1 MHRTADGFNSQDA
14 ASLLTL
20 INMSTKL
27 MIAMEDSI
35 IMIESSKTGWK
46 KLRESLKG
54 THPQCIV
61 FDPDNPDRA
70 YCGTLDGG
78 LWKTDDDGQSWDS
91 IGKDTI
97 SSSDVMSASVSN
109 LERGGGKNNNRF
121 NTVYVGTEPT
131 AFYRSDD
138 GGESWEKMSSLN
150 NLKSSSSWSFPPR
163 PWTSHVRWIESDKTK
178 PGYVYAAIEAGALVQ
193 SHDGGRTWIDKVQG
207 GPYDTHTLATHKQMP
222 GRLYSAAGDG
232 YFESYD
238 YGQTW
243 KRLVEG
249 LGDYDYLFSVAV
261 DSGDPQTVIVS
272 ASEWPTKAYSLE
284 DAESLVYRRTSSIVD
299 EDTDDDSNSNDIKEW
314 KLVSNGLPKPAGTVI
329 SVLAANPK
337 VAGSFYATNNRG
349 IFYST
354 DSGISWKML
363 DDIQWPKEYLSQ
375 HPWALAVR
383 EDT

>member
-1 MHRTADGFNSQDA
+1 MHGTADGFNSQDA
-14 ASLLTL
+14 YYLLNL
-20 INMSTKL
+20 IIMSTKL
-27 MIAMEDSI
+27 MVAMEYSVL
-35 IMIESSKTGWK
+35 MIESSKTGWK
-46 KLRESLKG
+46 KTYESLKG
-54 THPQCIV
+54 THPQCIA
-61 FDPDNPDRA
+61 FDPHNPNRA

-78 LWKTDDDGQSWDS
+78 LWKTDDGGQSWDS

-109 LERGGGKNNNRF
+109 LERRGGKNNNRF

-193 SHDGGRTWIDKVQG
+193 SHDGGRTWIDKVKG

-238 YGQTW
+238 YGKTW
-243 KRLVEG
+243 KRLVAG

-261 DSGDPQTVIVS
+261 DSGDPQTIIVS

-299 EDTDDDSNSNDIKEW
+299 EDADDDSKSNDIKEW
-314 KLVSNGLPKPAGTVI
+314 KIVSNGFPKPPGTLI

-337 VAGSFYATNNRG
+337 VAGSFYAANNRG

-354 DSGISWKML
+354 DSGISWKTL
-363 DDIQWPKEYLSQ
+363 DDIEWPKEYLSQ